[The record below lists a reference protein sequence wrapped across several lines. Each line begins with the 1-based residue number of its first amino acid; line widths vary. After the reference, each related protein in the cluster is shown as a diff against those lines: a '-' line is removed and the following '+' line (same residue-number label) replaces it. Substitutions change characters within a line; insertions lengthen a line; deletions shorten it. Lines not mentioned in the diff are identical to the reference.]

1 MEKPM
6 LYHPLNSSLQ
16 KAPKI
21 QKFAPPFF
29 FFAYK
34 SRQIPEICYKQQS
47 NSKISSYKKDPR
59 NTAIKLGII
68 QMNKGL
74 QVSYCDA
81 GSWVAIRRRR
91 EKKKKKRVS
100 TKIYNYAT

>member
-1 MEKPM
+1 
-6 LYHPLNSSLQ
+6 
-16 KAPKI
+16 
-21 QKFAPPFF
+21 
-29 FFAYK
+29 
-34 SRQIPEICYKQQS
+34 
-47 NSKISSYKKDPR
+47 
-59 NTAIKLGII
+59 
-68 QMNKGL
+68 MNKGL